1 MSEPNSCTMQKDQ
14 QSKEADVKPTEAN
27 QETDDITLEE
37 GSEDNTTLI
46 LSIEETTD
54 ESSIDKEEE
63 ATTQEENIIVK
74 GPKEEA
80 EEAQN
85 SEESTGKQIDEE
97 VILHSHLKKKYD
109 FYTSSIL
116 SELSSMTSTM
126 GCWIT

>member
-37 GSEDNTTLI
+37 GSEANTTLI
-46 LSIEETTD
+46 LSIEQTTD
-54 ESSIDKEEE
+54 ESSIDKEVE
-63 ATTQEENIIVK
+63 ATTQ
-74 GPKEEA
+74 EEA

-97 VILHSHLKKKYD
+97 VILHSHLKKNKIFIPVQ
-109 FYTSSIL
+109 FYQN
-116 SELSSMTSTM
+116 
-126 GCWIT
+126 CPV